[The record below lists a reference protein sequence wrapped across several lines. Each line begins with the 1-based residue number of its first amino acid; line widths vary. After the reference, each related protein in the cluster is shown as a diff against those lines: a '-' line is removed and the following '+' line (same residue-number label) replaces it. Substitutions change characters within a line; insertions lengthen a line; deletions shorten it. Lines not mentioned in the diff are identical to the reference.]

1 MKYTFIILATCLAVF
16 GCSDD
21 TTSPSGDASV
31 SFSTTMSSST
41 VQTVSVAKKENIAAS
56 TVDSLKINNIRIL
69 ISELKLHRDKEKDT
83 VGNHKVKSGPLLLT
97 LDATK
102 KLELT
107 SGSVPAGTYDKVKFE
122 FHRFSSSEIAQYL
135 NDAVFKDF
143 VTDKRSTFI
152 IEGMVYAGGVQTP
165 FTYKS
170 DATVNL
176 SLNFDTPITLNS
188 GTAYSVEIS
197 ADPSVIFVKGKE
209 ILDPRD
215 EKNNNDID
223 NAIKSAIKAMKK

>member
-1 MKYTFIILATCLAVF
+1 MKHTLIILAMCLMAF
-16 GCSDD
+16 GCSED
-21 TTSPSGDASV
+21 TTSPIGDASIN
-31 SFSTTMSSST
+31 FSTTMSSST
-41 VQTVSVAKKENIAAS
+41 VHTTGIIKGESTAAS

-102 KLELT
+102 KLALAT
-107 SGSVPAGTYDKVKFE
+107 GTVPAGVYDKVKFE
-122 FHRFSSSEIAQYL
+122 FHRFSSSEITQYL
-135 NDAVFKDF
+135 NDPVFKDF

-176 SLNFDTPITLNS
+176 SLNFDTPITLNG
-188 GTAYSVEIS
+188 GTVYSIDIS
-197 ADPSVIFVKGKE
+197 ADPNVIFVKGKE

-223 NAIKSAIKAMKK
+223 NAIKSAIKAIKK